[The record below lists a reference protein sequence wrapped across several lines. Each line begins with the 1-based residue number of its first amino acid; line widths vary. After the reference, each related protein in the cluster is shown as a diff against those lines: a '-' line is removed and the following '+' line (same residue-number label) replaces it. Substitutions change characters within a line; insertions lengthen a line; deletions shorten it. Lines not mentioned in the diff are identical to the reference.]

1 MVEGPNTCFTK
12 SFDVSFVTPLTLFM
26 QNQKER
32 WGWGGGG
39 GGGGCWEN
47 NVLAACANF
56 DRTNGFYEDHSGED
70 Q

>member
-1 MVEGPNTCFTK
+1 
-12 SFDVSFVTPLTLFM
+12 M
-26 QNQKER
+26 QTRREEV
-32 WGWGGGG
+32 GGVKK
-39 GGGGCWEN
+39 